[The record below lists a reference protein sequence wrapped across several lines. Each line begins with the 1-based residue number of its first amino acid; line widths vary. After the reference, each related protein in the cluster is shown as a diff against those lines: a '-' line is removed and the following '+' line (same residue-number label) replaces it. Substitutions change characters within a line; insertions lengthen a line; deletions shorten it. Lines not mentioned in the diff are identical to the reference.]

1 MERDYLNKRLKELER
16 ALEKAVA
23 ETMEDVEQTLNDQ
36 IFDKFTPAVDA
47 ATDGAGPT
55 SAKWGAHKNDGG
67 LYWASYKATVRR
79 NGVFTSASAGPRD
92 FNGDLTEPLYKQ
104 LASTWEKAF
113 QRRLPHILQ
122 SFTRAGSDL
131 LRKFHATVAD
141 RCRQKGH
148 GVARIGL
155 LQNQLQAYQ
164 AIFADLATVMIASIN
179 EGQREINREFT
190 PVIAAAMQEAYDACT
205 SETGPGQYNRMKRM
219 MASHVEQERSSMFT
233 DVTNQVRQSLTT
245 MCKRVRESMLE
256 RSDSIYTNMHRDYM
270 SIIGNVDVKFEFGRQ
285 ERQLRGD
292 VDEIIDKADDYF
304 QEVIDADLN
313 DLDTKDEPVADFE
326 EDDDDILASESES
339 DAESVNEDNDDPEG
353 SAGEGSVEADG
364 SGASASGGAE
374 TPMMDDS
381 DVEEGDFQ
389 QSSSV

>member
-1 MERDYLNKRLKELER
+1 MHGPAWRDPCSTDLL
-16 ALEKAVA
+16 
-23 ETMEDVEQTLNDQ
+23 TDVRFL
-36 IFDKFTPAVDA
+36 AVDA

-190 PVIAAAMQEAYDACT
+190 PVIAAAMQAAYDACT
-205 SETGPGQYNRMKRM
+205 SESGPGQYNRMKGM

-233 DVTNQVRQSLTT
+233 DATNQVRQSLTT

-292 VDEIIDKADDYF
+292 VDEIIDKADGYF
-304 QEVIDADLN
+304 QGVIDADLS
-313 DLDTKDEPVADFE
+313 DLDTKNEPVAD
-326 EDDDDILASESES
+326 EDAIE
-339 DAESVNEDNDDPEG
+339 EDNDDVLAFESEVDADEDNDDLES
-353 SAGEGSVEADG
+353 SARDGSVEADG
-364 SGASASGGAE
+364 SAMSASGGAE
-374 TPMMDDS
+374 TPTMDDS
-381 DVEEGDFQ
+381 DVEEEGDFQ